1 MSTLICYDGSPSAR
15 RAVEVARQSLG
26 SDRATLLHV
35 FNPPV
40 AVLAD
45 SFSTSSS
52 SAGPNNDKLEHEAL
66 ARARQVAEEGRQ
78 LAHSLGV
85 EVDVRVERNPSSVWR
100 TILDVALE
108 QDARLIVVGT
118 HGATAVTDSLLGSVS
133 SALLHHSEI
142 PVLIAPAHNSGRPGP
157 QTSRF

>member
-15 RAVEVARQSLG
+15 RAVAVARQSLG
-26 SDRATLLHV
+26 PDRTTLLHV
-35 FNPPV
+35 FNPPE

-52 SAGPNNDKLEHEAL
+52 AAGPGDDKLEHDAL
-66 ARARQVAEEGRQ
+66 ARARQVADEGQ
-78 LAHSLGV
+78 DLAHSLGL

-108 QDARLIVVGT
+108 QNAELIVVGT
-118 HGATAVTDSLLGSVS
+118 HGTTAVVPSLLGSVS
-133 SALLHHSEI
+133 GALLQHSEI
-142 PVLIAPAHNSGRPGP
+142 PVLVVPAHRD
-157 QTSRF
+157 

>member
-35 FNPPV
+35 FNPPE

-45 SFSTSSS
+45 SFGTSSS
-52 SAGPNNDKLEHEAL
+52 PSGPTDDKLEHDAL
-66 ARARQVAEEGRQ
+66 ARAHQVAQEGQQ
-78 LAHSLGV
+78 LAHGLGL

-108 QDARLIVVGT
+108 QDAELIVVGT
-118 HGATAVTDSLLGSVS
+118 HGATVVVPALLGSVS

-142 PVLIAPAHNSGRPGP
+142 PVLVVPARKV
-157 QTSRF
+157 

>member
-15 RAVEVARQSLG
+15 RAVAVARQSLG

-35 FNPPV
+35 FNPPE

-45 SFSTSSS
+45 SFGTSSS
-52 SAGPNNDKLEHEAL
+52 FVGPNDDKLEHEAL
-66 ARARQVAEEGRQ
+66 ARAQQVAEEGQQ
-78 LAHSLGV
+78 LAHSLGL
-85 EVDVRVERNPSSVWR
+85 EVDLRVERSPSSVWR

-108 QDARLIVVGT
+108 QDAKLIVVGT

-142 PVLIAPAHNSGRPGP
+142 PVLVVPAR
-157 QTSRF
+157 SR

>member
-15 RAVEVARQSLG
+15 RAVAVARQSLG

-35 FNPPV
+35 FNPPE

-45 SFSTSSS
+45 SFSTASSP
-52 SAGPNNDKLEHEAL
+52 AGPNDDKLEHEAL
-66 ARARQVAEEGRQ
+66 ARARRVAEEGQ
-78 LAHSLGV
+78 HLARSLGL

-108 QDARLIVVGT
+108 QDAKLIVVGT
-118 HGATAVTDSLLGSVS
+118 HGATAVVPSLLGSVS
-133 SALLHHSEI
+133 AALLHHSEI
-142 PVLIAPAHNSGRPGP
+142 PVLIVPAHKD
-157 QTSRF
+157 